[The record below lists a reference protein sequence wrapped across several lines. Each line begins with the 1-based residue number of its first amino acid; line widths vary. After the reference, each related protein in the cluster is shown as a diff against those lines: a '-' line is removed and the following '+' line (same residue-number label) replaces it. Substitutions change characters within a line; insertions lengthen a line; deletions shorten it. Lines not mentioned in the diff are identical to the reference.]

1 LQTLFE
7 AVMWALTPPFPQALL
22 LSAGTLIMTHV
33 LLKLFKVVEPRT
45 RSLFYSLT
53 LLAPLVVYAIYTPS
67 IWITRPMSPQLFV
80 SPPGTTLAR
89 PEEFTFV
96 NYTGILCIVGLAFGA
111 ATLAV
116 SYLFGVKIV
125 TRCRGIMEVTEED
138 EPRLYRLVEKIA
150 RRIGV
155 AMPRVGLTESLQPNA
170 FMIGHGRD
178 AMVVFSSGLITALNS
193 CELEAV
199 AAHELAH
206 IKNGDFHLMAVISSL
221 KVVSFF
227 NPASYLSAS
236 MLAKEREYLADEVGS
251 RATHRGNALKKA
263 LVKIAQASLTQQRA
277 ILPDLLSGL
286 FIYSQ
291 IGSLRAA
298 FTSHP
303 SIDTRLSR
311 IGGGR
316 AKSGADRYKVAV
328 IALVLLGSLA
338 LGFNLIEPTHLMR
351 MFFMLDPGF
360 GMQFGGF
367 NHLPIAPLMRKWE
380 TSLLPFPLPRP
391 GSLMIIRFP

>member
-1 LQTLFE
+1 LQTPIDVLI
-7 AVMWALTPPFPQALL
+7 WALTPPFPQALL

-33 LLKLFKVVEPRT
+33 LLSLFKVGEPRT

-53 LLAPLVVYAIYTPS
+53 LLTPLAVYAVYTPS
-67 IWITRPMSPQLFV
+67 IWIIRPMFQQVFV
-80 SPPGTTLAR
+80 GPLGMTLTR
-89 PEEFTFV
+89 QEEFAFV

-116 SYLFGVKIV
+116 SYLFGAKIV
-125 TRCRGIMEVTEED
+125 TRCRGVMEVTEED
-138 EPRLYRLVEKIA
+138 EPRLYGLVEKTA

-155 AMPRVGLTESLQPNA
+155 ATPRIGLTESLQPNA
-170 FMIGHGRD
+170 FMVGHGQD
-178 AMVVFSSGLITALNS
+178 AMVVFSSGLITVLNS
-193 CELEAV
+193 LELEAV

-206 IKNGDFHLMAVISSL
+206 IKNRDFHLMALISSL

-236 MLAKEREYLADEVGS
+236 MLAREREYLADGVGS
-251 RATHRGNALKKA
+251 KATRRSNLLKKA
-263 LVKIAQASLTQQRA
+263 LIKIASAPSTPRKA
-277 ILPDLLSGL
+277 ILPDLVSSL

-291 IGSLRAA
+291 IGSLRTA

-311 IGGGR
+311 IGER
-316 AKSGADRYKVAV
+316 RTKSWTDGYKVAV

-338 LGFNLIEPTHLMR
+338 LGFNLVEPSHLMEL
-351 MFFMLDPGF
+351 FFRLNPALGTPVQGLDPL
-360 GMQFGGF
+360 Q
-367 NHLPIAPLMRKWE
+367 IMRSMKPWE
-380 TSLLPFPLPRP
+380 ASPLPFPLPRP
-391 GSLMIIRFP
+391 GNLIIIRVM

>member
-7 AVMWALTPPFPQALL
+7 AVMWALTPPFPQVLL

-33 LLKLFKVVEPRT
+33 LLKLFNVGEPRT

-53 LLAPLVVYAIYTPS
+53 LLAPLVVYAVYTPS
-67 IWITRPMSPQLFV
+67 IWIMGPIFQQVFV
-80 SPPGTTLAR
+80 SPLGMTLTR
-89 PEEFTFV
+89 QEEFAFV

-116 SYLFGVKIV
+116 SYLFGAEIV

-138 EPRLYRLVEKIA
+138 EPRLYRLVEKTA
-150 RRIGV
+150 KRIGV
-155 AMPRVGLTESLQPNA
+155 ATPRIGLTESLQPNA
-170 FMIGHGRD
+170 FMIGHGR
-178 AMVVFSSGLITALNS
+178 ATMVVFSSGLITALNS
-193 CELEAV
+193 LELEAV

-236 MLAKEREYLADEVGS
+236 MLAREREYLADEVGS
-251 RATHRGNALKKA
+251 RATRRSNALKKA
-263 LVKIAQASLTQQRA
+263 LAKIAQAPLTPRRT

-311 IGGGR
+311 IGGER

-338 LGFNLIEPTHLMR
+338 LGFNLIEPTNLMK

-360 GMQFGGF
+360 GMQLRGF
-367 NHLPIAPLMRKWE
+367 THLPITPLMRPWE
-380 TSLLPFPLPRP
+380 ASPLPFPLPRP
-391 GSLMIIRFP
+391 GSLTIIRIS